1 MRASMIYAR
10 VLKNRFGA
18 VDKYPLLF
26 SDLNLGIFEPSK
38 ELIEALDKLDQDF

>member
-1 MRASMIYAR
+1 MRVSMIYAR
-10 VLKNRFGA
+10 VLKNRFGV

-26 SDLNLGIFEPSK
+26 LNTNLGIFEPSK